1 MKRIVIVSGLSGAG
15 KSSVLKILEDLG
27 FEVID
32 NLPLSVLPQVI
43 SGTAQDSSVALGV
56 DARTRDFDCE
66 NYAFC
71 ARKSKKTKT
80 LPKKSFFW
88 TATMKNCCAVLPK
101 PDGRTRWPKT
111 KSLATASFW
120 NVN

>member
-80 LPKKSFFW
+80 LPKNHFSG
-88 TATMKNCCAVLPK
+88 L
-101 PDGRTRWPKT
+101 RR
-111 KSLATASFW
+111 
-120 NVN
+120 

>member
-32 NLPLSVLPQVI
+32 NLPLSVLQQVI

-56 DARTRDFDCE
+56 DARTRDFNCE
-66 NYAFC
+66 KLC
-71 ARKSKKTKT
+71 AICAEIKKDKT
-80 LPKKSFFW
+80 IAEKIIFFR
-88 TATMKNCCAVLPK
+88 L
-101 PDGRTRWPKT
+101 R
-111 KSLATASFW
+111 
-120 NVN
+120 